1 MTDDIYETPS
11 TTPNFQTELAAQLA
25 DLIPEAIADGKVDVE
40 KLKELLDGDVADS
53 SERFGLFWPGK
64 KRALRAAQEPT
75 TATLK
80 PDFENS
86 KDWDTTQNV
95 FIEGDNLE
103 VLKILQKH
111 YHAKIKMIYID
122 PPYNTGK
129 DFVYPD
135 NYKEGLDT
143 YLEWTRQVNKEG
155 KKVTTNAETE
165 GRYHSN
171 WLNMMYPRL
180 KLARNLLTDDG
191 VIFISVD
198 DNEVAHLRKVC
209 DEVFGEQNFIASVVW
224 QGGRKNDSRYVS
236 VGHDYLL
243 IYVRNEGWLRENE
256 TRWRERKAGVDDAL
270 SAAKDIWER
279 SGHDA
284 ASATRRFRSW
294 LSTQSNLTPAVSRFK
309 NIDALG
315 RVYNADKD
323 LGWPGGGGPKFDVL
337 HPLTGKPVSVPST
350 GWRFTEDRL
359 REQIEAG
366 LVEFGPDESKIPRG
380 KTFLD
385 ELDEQVVESV
395 FTQIRT
401 TAAQRLARLIGPAI
415 FDFPKDEHVLARWLK
430 LAGGDDKDAIILDFF
445 AGSGS
450 TAHAVMQLNAEDGGR
465 RRSISVQLPEPTPDK
480 SGARKAGFAT
490 IADIARERI
499 RRAGD
504 KIREE
509 YEELIS
515 KRDVLF
521 DAGFRAYKLS
531 DTNFAKWRLSSD
543 VEEDALQQHLL
554 SLRDSATDDATADD
568 LLTEILLKQGY
579 SLTEDVSPAEVGG
592 LDVRVVRDR
601 DGDVAVLAYL
611 NEHVKPTLEQLRA
624 LVDESPTRIIVLE
637 DAFQGDDELKTNLAQ
652 LARAKGIELWTA

>member
-1 MTDDIYETPS
+1 MTDEIYETPS

-40 KLKELLDGDVADS
+40 KLKELLDGDAADG

-111 YHAKIKMIYID
+111 YHAKIKLIYID

-143 YLEWTRQVNKEG
+143 YLEWTRQVNEEG

-191 VIFISVD
+191 VIFISIDDHEVD
-198 DNEVAHLRKVC
+198 NLTRLGK
-209 DEVFGEQNFIASVVW
+209 EVFGEDNLLACFPRVTKRAGKSGDLIAF
-224 QGGRKNDSRYVS
+224 N
-236 VGHDYLL
+236 HDYVLAFSRTSG
-243 IYVRNEGWLRENE
+243 VRLNRFSHTDDGFRFSDEFEE
-256 TRWRERKAGVDDAL
+256 TRGKYKLNQTLDYGSIQYSRSLDYEIELDGRVFRPGGVTEEQMLARQARNPRTDFCWRWSRDLFKFGLENGFVVVKDGRNGPRIYTKTYQNATIKERGGGYEVVIQDRTKAFTTLDLVDNKYSNDNAKKGISSLFAFAAFDYTKPVEMLKTIIAL
-270 SAAKDIWER
+270 ST
-279 SGHDA
+279 S
-284 ASATRRFRSW
+284 
-294 LSTQSNLTPAVSRFK
+294 
-309 NIDALG
+309 
-315 RVYNADKD
+315 
-323 LGWPGGGGPKFDVL
+323 
-337 HPLTGKPVSVPST
+337 
-350 GWRFTEDRL
+350 
-359 REQIEAG
+359 
-366 LVEFGPDESKIPRG
+366 PD
-380 KTFLD
+380 
-385 ELDEQVVESV
+385 
-395 FTQIRT
+395 
-401 TAAQRLARLIGPAI
+401 
-415 FDFPKDEHVLARWLK
+415 
-430 LAGGDDKDAIILDFF
+430 GGDIVLDFF
-445 AGSGS
+445 SGSGT
-450 TAHAVMQLNAEDGGR
+450 TAHAVMQLNAEDGGDR
-465 RRSISVQLPEPTPDK
+465 RHIQVQLPEPTPD
-480 SGARKAGFAT
+480 SSEARDAGYSQ
-490 IADIARERI
+490 ISQISRKRI
-499 RRAGD
+499 DVAGD
-504 KIREE
+504 AVARQAGLQLGGREAP
-509 YEELIS
+509 LDI
-515 KRDVLF
+515 
-521 DAGFRAYKLS
+521 GFRSYKLA
-531 DTNFAKWRLSSD
+531 DTSFTKWRLSSD

-579 SLTEDVSPAEVGG
+579 SLSEDISPAEVGG
-592 LDVRVVRDR
+592 LDVRLVRDR
-601 DGDVAVLAYL
+601 EGDVAVLAYL

-652 LARAKGIELWTA
+652 LAKSKGIELWTT